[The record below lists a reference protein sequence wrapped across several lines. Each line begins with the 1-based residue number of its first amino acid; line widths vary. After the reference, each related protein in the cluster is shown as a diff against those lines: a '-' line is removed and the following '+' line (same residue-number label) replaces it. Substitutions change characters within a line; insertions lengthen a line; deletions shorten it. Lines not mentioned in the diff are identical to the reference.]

1 MLFPG
6 VGQPI
11 NRIPSRVQFPVSLSL
26 EANVEAYEIHWATGD
41 GATAPSA
48 SELLESIPV
57 TSLSSTV
64 NLVMRMYDSWG
75 DGWNSALY
83 YIKSSDGMELAS
95 GTLQTGTYGEHVI
108 YNISGAG
115 TLLITV
121 TRGFWPAEIYWEL
134 KLDTAPEGEYI
145 LTANG
150 EYGTFPVDMP
160 FSVASGSGGSGLLE
174 TTVPSTSIPS
184 GANHLLTFS
193 RLTSGATSSAAWT
206 PIVDF
211 VPPGSSPTSIQFADA
226 DGGVGIIAGQITVGR
241 ATDETGISEYK
252 IYFGTSSS
260 SKVPSAQAIAS
271 ISTSVDPLVATLPAT
286 TVATGASYLLVF
298 SSSSSGENSQPASVM
313 FSDLQQPTSPPGNV
327 SFTDVDPHE
336 GYYAGREELLQDMV
350 IPQIIGYGSMNIH
363 C

>member
-6 VGQPI
+6 VGQPFY
-11 NRIPSRVQFPVSLSL
+11 PDSQPCPVSSLSL

-108 YNISGAG
+108 YNISAG

-145 LTANG
+145 LTAHG

-286 TVATGASYLLVF
+286 TVPTGASYLLVF

-313 FSDLQQPTSPPGNV
+313 FSDLQQPTSPPSNV
-327 SFTDVDPHE
+327 SFTDVDPQQ
-336 GYYAGREELLQDMV
+336 GYYAGREELLQDMDV
-350 IPQIIGYGSMNIH
+350 GQNGRPRGPQMLV
-363 C
+363 

>member
-115 TLLITV
+115 NSADYGDSRLL
-121 TRGFWPAEIYWEL
+121 
-134 KLDTAPEGEYI
+134 
-145 LTANG
+145 
-150 EYGTFPVDMP
+150 
-160 FSVASGSGGSGLLE
+160 ASGDLL
-174 TTVPSTSIPS
+174 
-184 GANHLLTFS
+184 
-193 RLTSGATSSAAWT
+193 
-206 PIVDF
+206 
-211 VPPGSSPTSIQFADA
+211 
-226 DGGVGIIAGQITVGR
+226 GI
-241 ATDETGISEYK
+241 E
-252 IYFGTSSS
+252 
-260 SKVPSAQAIAS
+260 
-271 ISTSVDPLVATLPAT
+271 
-286 TVATGASYLLVF
+286 
-298 SSSSSGENSQPASVM
+298 
-313 FSDLQQPTSPPGNV
+313 
-327 SFTDVDPHE
+327 
-336 GYYAGREELLQDMV
+336 
-350 IPQIIGYGSMNIH
+350 IGH
-363 C
+363 CP